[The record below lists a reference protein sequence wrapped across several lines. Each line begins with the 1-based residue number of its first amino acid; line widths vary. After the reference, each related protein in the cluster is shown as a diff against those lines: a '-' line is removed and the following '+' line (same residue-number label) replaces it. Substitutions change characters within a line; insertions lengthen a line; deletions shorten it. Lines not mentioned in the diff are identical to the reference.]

1 MYNSLKVIPMQS
13 QKVAA
18 GAADSGKIE
27 AVQGLRGIAVLAV
40 LLFHV
45 KFTSLAGGYQGPDI
59 FFVISGFVITLLL
72 RRRIEAG
79 TFSFLEFYVRR
90 AWRLLPALIVTLVLT
105 AVVFSILTPISIN
118 NTLLPSL
125 IASAAGVAN
134 LYYAGTIDY
143 FASGTSNPVLH
154 TWSLGVEEQF
164 YLVFP
169 LLAVILARHTGKP
182 FRWLLTL
189 CLASFVAAV
198 LATSHDATAAF
209 YLPWYR
215 GWEFLAGAL
224 VAYIDRDK
232 IKPALANLLS
242 ISGFILMMGWV
253 CFYKESYVF
262 PGIGALGAVLGTAM
276 TILGSGQANWVNKLL
291 SSRPLVRLGDMS
303 YSVYL
308 AHWPVVCLI
317 GMFFP
322 LERRS
327 HQLVALVL
335 SIVLGYFCWRL
346 IEQPVLKR
354 YRPARSAAGWL
365 FVPGIFAL
373 TAALIASISYGAE
386 GLWQRNPMAVRYLQ
400 PAPNE
405 RAMFREGQCFLSYRF
420 GFETYD
426 KRTCL
431 LGNVNKP
438 GVLVMGDSLAA
449 NITLA
454 LQEKMPE
461 YNVLQATAVE
471 YRLSN
476 RGGWPDFTQRLDELV
491 WGPDGL
497 GGRRDI
503 KMVILFA
510 RWNEEDLEGLSQ
522 VIDRLKERG
531 VKVVVL
537 GPSPEFY
544 ISLPLIL
551 AYSNVTGIDLSA
563 IMNKPER
570 AALNVRFASTLANQV
585 QYISMMDVICPQAH
599 CDVTTGNDKSSLF
612 LDKIHFTR
620 PGAELFVARVPL
632 H

>member
-1 MYNSLKVIPMQS
+1 MQSLKV
-13 QKVAA
+13 AA
-18 GAADSGKIE
+18 SAADSGKIQ

-45 KFTSLAGGYQGPDI
+45 KFTTLAGGYQGPDI

-72 RRRIEAG
+72 RRRITAG
-79 TFSFLEFYVRR
+79 NFSFLEFYVRR
-90 AWRLLPALIVTLVLT
+90 AWRLLPALIVTLLLT

-169 LLAVILARHTGKP
+169 LLAVLLVRYTSKP
-182 FRWLLTL
+182 FRWLLIL
-189 CLASFVAAV
+189 SLASFFAAV

-224 VAYIDRDK
+224 VAYVDRDK
-232 IKPALANLLS
+232 IKPVLAQFFS
-242 ISGFILMMGWV
+242 IGGFALMMGWI

-262 PGIGALGAVLGTAM
+262 PGVGALGAVLGTAM
-276 TILGSGQANWVNKLL
+276 TILGAGQLNWINKLL
-291 SSRPLVRLGDMS
+291 SSRVLVRLGDMS

-322 LERRS
+322 LERLS

-335 SIVLGYFCWRL
+335 SIVLGYLCWRL
-346 IEQPVLKR
+346 VEQPVLAR
-354 YRPARSAAGWL
+354 YRPAKSAAGWL
-365 FVPGIFAL
+365 FVPAVFAL
-373 TAALIASISYGAE
+373 TAGLIASISYGAE
-386 GLWQRNPMAVRYLQ
+386 GLWQRNPMAMRYLQ

-420 GFETYD
+420 GFDTYD
-426 KRTCL
+426 QKTCL
-431 LGNVNKP
+431 RGDMNKP
-438 GVLVMGDSLAA
+438 GLLVMGDSLAA
-449 NITLA
+449 NIALA

-476 RGGWPDFTQRLDELV
+476 RGGWPDFTQRLDDLA

-497 GGRRDI
+497 GGRHDI
-503 KMVILFA
+503 KTVILFA
-510 RWNEEDLEGLSQ
+510 RWNETDLDGLPK
-522 VIDRLKERG
+522 VVEKLKARG
-531 VKVVVL
+531 VKVIVL

-551 AYSNVTGIDLSA
+551 AYSNVIGIDLSS
-563 IMNKPER
+563 IMNKQER
-570 AALNVRFASTLANQV
+570 AALNARFASTLANKL
-585 QYISMMDVICPQAH
+585 QYISMMDVICPQGR
-599 CDVTTGNDKSSLF
+599 CDVIQEKDKSSLF

-620 PGAELFVARVPL
+620 PGAELFVSRIPL